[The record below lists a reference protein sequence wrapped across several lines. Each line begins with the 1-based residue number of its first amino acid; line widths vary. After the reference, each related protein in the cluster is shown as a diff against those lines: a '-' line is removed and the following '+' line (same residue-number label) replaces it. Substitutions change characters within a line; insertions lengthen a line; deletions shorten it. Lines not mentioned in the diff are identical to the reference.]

1 MAAADVDRSPAHR
14 SCSSVETSE
23 DNLEWLKEHALGFD
37 SAGLPMGFQ
46 LMTSPFQEAKML
58 DLGELLSKDVE

>member
-37 SAGLPMGFQ
+37 SAGLELQSFQ
-46 LMTSPFQEAKML
+46 QGPWKAG
-58 DLGELLSKDVE
+58 DL